1 MRARNVFINDSDEWR
16 TGWRIV
22 ALIILLAAVL
32 IGVNAA
38 WRALGL
44 PGQNDGG
51 PWWFLLLATLICG
64 GAYGVIVLLLRLF
77 ERRGPDAI
85 GLPFRRAA
93 WKDTAI
99 GTALGATPILLLVG
113 LALVGGY
120 GSIAIGNLSLASIL
134 PVLLPMVLAGFLLAA
149 WEELFLRG
157 YLLRQLSIG
166 INPLAAAVVTGI
178 LFGLMHA
185 GNPGA
190 NWQGLLYTALG
201 GTLMGWLMVR
211 SGSLWLLIGYH
222 FGWNAAA
229 YNLFGLELSGFGADV
244 SALVVTLEGAEWTT
258 GGSYGFEAS
267 LPAVV
272 FEVLVLW
279 LFTSRSY
286 GLRSAPR
293 GSPSAAGSNR

>member
-1 MRARNVFINDSDEWR
+1 MQARTIFINRSNEWR

-22 ALIILLAAVL
+22 VMIVLTAAVM
-32 IGVNAA
+32 IGVNAG
-38 WRALGL
+38 WRYLGL
-44 PGQNDGG
+44 PGQREGG
-51 PWWFLLLATLICG
+51 PAWFLLLAALICG
-64 GAYGVIVLLLRLF
+64 GVLGVILLLLRLF
-77 ERRGPDAI
+77 EKRGSDAI
-85 GLPFRRAA
+85 GLPFRVEALRE
-93 WKDTAI
+93 TVI
-99 GTALGATPILLLVG
+99 GTALGAIPILLLVA
-113 LALVGGY
+113 LAVVGGY
-120 GSIAIGNLSLASIL
+120 GSVAIGNLSLASIV
-134 PVLLPMVLAGFLLAA
+134 PILLPMVLAGFLLAA

-166 INPLAAAVVTGI
+166 INPLAAAVLTGI

-190 NWQGLLYTALG
+190 NWQGLLYTAFG

-229 YNLFGLELSGFGADV
+229 YNLFGLELSGFGSDV
-244 SALVVTLEGAEWTT
+244 SLFAVTLGGSEWFT

-267 LPAVV
+267 LPAVI

-279 LFTSRSY
+279 TFTSRRY
-286 GLRSAPR
+286 GLRSVP
-293 GSPSAAGSNR
+293 

>member
-1 MRARNVFINDSDEWR
+1 MRARTLFINSDDEWR

-22 ALIILLAAVL
+22 AMIALL
-32 IGVNAA
+32 IGVMVAINTG

-44 PGQNDGG
+44 PRQHEGG
-51 PWWFLLLATLICG
+51 PWVFLGFAALISG
-64 GAYGVIVLLLRLF
+64 GTFGVIVLLLRLL

-85 GLPFRRAA
+85 GLPFRARA
-93 WKDTAI
+93 WRPLAI

-120 GSIAIGNLSLASIL
+120 GSVAMGNLVLAAVL
-134 PVLLPMVLAGFLLAA
+134 PVLLPMLLAGFLLAA

-166 INPLAAAVVTGI
+166 INPLAAAIITGI
-178 LFGLMHA
+178 LFGVLHA

-190 NWQGLLYTALG
+190 NWEGLVYTAIG

-229 YNLFGLELSGFGADV
+229 YNLFGLELSGFGAEV
-244 SALVVTLEGAEWTT
+244 SLLSVSLDGADWIT

-267 LPAVV
+267 LPAVL

-279 LFTSRSY
+279 LFTNRSY

-293 GSPSAAGSNR
+293 GSPSAAGSSR